1 LTQGFLLGLG
11 TCLSYIPAVTV
22 TPGWYDNRRALAMG
36 VVLSGTG
43 IGGLVWAPITR
54 TLISV
59 LDFRNA
65 LRIEG
70 GVGFVLIASS
80 ASVLR
85 WDPEA
90 LRLRRVATEN
100 GTNNTRF
107 GMPVISWRIVMSRIV
122 IAKSAAATLQAMAYY
137 MPIYFISSY
146 ARRLR
151 MTPQTGANLIAIS
164 NGLSAFGKVMLGW
177 AADRYGRLNVL
188 WACTTMSAI
197 SVFCLWAPASI
208 GAVSNELTK
217 RALFVTYVILYGITS
232 GTYVSLL
239 PPVLFDLVG
248 PQYFSSV
255 NGALYFLRG
264 IGTLVGT
271 PSAGALIKGGRRS
284 GAASPEG
291 FLHAIIMTGLLL
303 AASAVCVGWVRVEKS
318 RRDGWKWKT

>member
-1 LTQGFLLGLG
+1 MFL
-11 TCLSYIPAVTV
+11 VTSF
-22 TPGWYDNRRALAMG
+22 A
-36 VVLSGTG
+36 
-43 IGGLVWAPITR
+43 
-54 TLISV
+54 
-59 LDFRNA
+59 
-65 LRIEG
+65 
-70 GVGFVLIASS
+70 
-80 ASVLR
+80 
-85 WDPEA
+85 
-90 LRLRRVATEN
+90 
-100 GTNNTRF
+100 
-107 GMPVISWRIVMSRIV
+107 
-122 IAKSAAATLQAMAYY
+122 
-137 MPIYFISSY
+137 
-146 ARRLR
+146 
-151 MTPQTGANLIAIS
+151 
-164 NGLSAFGKVMLGW
+164 GKVMLGW
-177 AADRYGRLNVL
+177 TADRYGRLNVL

-232 GTYVSLL
+232 GTYVSLF

-248 PQYFSSV
+248 PVSRPDHCYRPTLLKSPYWTFTHYQQYFSSV